1 MAGVAPGICLAVKV
15 VEMGAAR
22 PARVVD
28 VVIAVRCYK
37 AVAFEL
43 LALAH
48 YASATAGY
56 HLASSSSCG
65 WMLYNNLFDARDRQL
80 DVRRRVRLVPVKC
93 IRDDVA

>member
-1 MAGVAPGICLAVKV
+1 MAGVAPRIRLPVKV

-28 VVIAVRCYK
+28 VVVAVRSYK

-56 HLASSSSCG
+56 HLAGSTSRG
-65 WMLYNNLFDARDRQL
+65 WML
-80 DVRRRVRLVPVKC
+80 
-93 IRDDVA
+93 

>member
-1 MAGVAPGICLAVKV
+1 MAGVALGVSLAVKV

-28 VVIAVRCYK
+28 IVVALRSYK

-56 HLASSSSCG
+56 HLASSNSSSCG
-65 WMLYNNLFDARDRQL
+65 WML
-80 DVRRRVRLVPVKC
+80 
-93 IRDDVA
+93 

>member
-1 MAGVAPGICLAVKV
+1 MAGVASGIRLALKA
-15 VEMGAAR
+15 VEIGAAR

-28 VVIAVRCYK
+28 VVVAVRRHK

-56 HLASSSSCG
+56 HLARSSSCG
-65 WMLYNNLFDARDRQL
+65 WML
-80 DVRRRVRLVPVKC
+80 
-93 IRDDVA
+93 

>member
-1 MAGVAPGICLAVKV
+1 MAGVAPRIRLPVKV

-28 VVIAVRCYK
+28 VVVAVRCYK

-56 HLASSSSCG
+56 HLASSSSSSSCG
-65 WMLYNNLFDARDRQL
+65 WML
-80 DVRRRVRLVPVKC
+80 
-93 IRDDVA
+93 

>member
-1 MAGVAPGICLAVKV
+1 MAGVALGVRLAIKV

-28 VVIAVRCYK
+28 VVVALRSYK

-56 HLASSSSCG
+56 HLASSSSSSSSSSCG
-65 WMLYNNLFDARDRQL
+65 WML
-80 DVRRRVRLVPVKC
+80 
-93 IRDDVA
+93 